1 LAKDNQAHVTE
12 IHSHAHMD
20 TYSCMQ
26 MFQVPTEAADR
37 VNPFPMGPNVTCGAQ
52 VQSFDIDG
60 LCSRERRPFTIAD
73 AEA

>member
-1 LAKDNQAHVTE
+1 MRSW
-12 IHSHAHMD
+12 IH

-37 VNPFPMGPNVTCGAQ
+37 VGPFPMGPNVMCGAK
-52 VQSFDIDG
+52 VQSFDIDS
-60 LCSRERRPFTIAD
+60 LWHLRRPFTIKD